1 MLCDAK
7 AWGKGLRSGQL
18 GEAVAACLSVDGVL
32 CDAAVASFADQLEAL
47 EAHLLAHP
55 AWRLVSSSLLFTFD
69 AEPAPGG
76 TSRDPNH
83 ALRRIAASCI

>member
-47 EAHLLAHP
+47 EAHLLQA
-55 AWRLVSSSLLFTFD
+55 LLRGRH
-69 AEPAPGG
+69 APL
-76 TSRDPNH
+76 
-83 ALRRIAASCI
+83 LRERRVDEGH